1 MKRII
6 VICSLLSAPFI
17 ARDARAGVVY
27 YQPNPTDL
35 NDLDHHM
42 VYTWRIGNINTSG
55 HVITDAK
62 ISIKDIA
69 NWDANPNTLF
79 IHLLD
84 TAKTAGVASFVDD
97 PSNETPVPSSQIIDD
112 FADARY
118 HNRSDWLVAA
128 GTAYMFLTSQSF
140 STTPTNY
147 LYTFTADQLRAL
159 NTYVANGRDVA
170 LGFDPDCH
178 YFNDGLEFTITTAA
192 VPEPSSLVVA
202 STGVLILV
210 GYAWRRRHAATST

>member
-1 MKRII
+1 
-6 VICSLLSAPFI
+6 
-17 ARDARAGVVY
+17 
-27 YQPNPTDL
+27 
-35 NDLDHHM
+35 
-42 VYTWRIGNINTSG
+42 
-55 HVITDAK
+55 
-62 ISIKDIA
+62 
-69 NWDANPNTLF
+69 
-79 IHLLD
+79 LLD

-128 GTAYMFLTSQSF
+128 GTADMFLTSQSF